1 MRILLQDKKTGLYF
15 DKAGILTH
23 EIEAAEDFG
32 TTQRA
37 MDHAR
42 LKRLSSARVV
52 ATFLDNPY
60 VNSIAFDTS
69 RLPQARAVVRKTATR
84 TGRF

>member
-15 DKAGILTH
+15 DKSGVLTH

-32 TTQRA
+32 TSQRA

-42 LKRLSSARVV
+42 LKHLCGAQVV

-69 RLPQARAVVRKTATR
+69 RLPRARAVTR
-84 TGRF
+84 RTITRSMRL

>member
-15 DKAGILTH
+15 DKSDVLTH
-23 EIEAAEDFG
+23 EIEAAEDFV

-42 LKRLSSARVV
+42 LKRLTSAQVV
-52 ATFLDNPY
+52 ATFFDNPY

-69 RLPQARAVVRKTATR
+69 RLPRARAVVRRTATR